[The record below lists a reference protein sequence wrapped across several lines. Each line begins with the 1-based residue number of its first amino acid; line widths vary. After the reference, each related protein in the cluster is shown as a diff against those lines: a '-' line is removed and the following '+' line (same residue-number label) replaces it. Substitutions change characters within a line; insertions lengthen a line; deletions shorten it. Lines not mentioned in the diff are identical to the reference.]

1 MFRDL
6 RRLQIMY
13 GESHSDVHV
22 DLACSYPHVASYAH
36 QAYTNMGPHR
46 GNIF

>member
-13 GESHSDVHV
+13 GEKHSDVHV
-22 DLACSYPHVASYAH
+22 DLACSYAH